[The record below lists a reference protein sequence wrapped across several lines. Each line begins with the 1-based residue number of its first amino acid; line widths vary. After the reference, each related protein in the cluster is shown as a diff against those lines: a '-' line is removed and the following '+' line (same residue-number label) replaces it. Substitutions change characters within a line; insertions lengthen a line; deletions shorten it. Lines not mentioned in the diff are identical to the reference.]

1 MLCFEFGGSLFII
14 PYKINVHNSDYI
26 MRVKFAPLFV
36 LLTASL
42 LIMQCSPDDSSN
54 SSTSENASQSKK
66 EWAIAIHGGAGT
78 ISKDKSDSVVQA
90 YEQALDEALS
100 VGEEILK
107 NGGSA
112 LDAVE
117 KTINNLEDN
126 PKFNAG
132 KGAVY
137 THDAEHELDAAIMVG
152 NTRQAGTIT
161 GVKTVKNPISLAR
174 LVMEKSKHVMFATG
188 GAEEFAD
195 EMGVKRVDNSYFDT
209 ESRYESLQRAL
220 QEDDQSNKRPRKG
233 GDSPETDL
241 WEHQFG
247 TVGCVAVDQNGQIV
261 AGTST
266 GGMTNKMYGRVGD
279 VPIIGSGTYASD
291 VVAVSM
297 TGWGEKIMQAVSG
310 HTVSSYMKFRPA
322 TLEEAGNYLLDDVL
336 NPGEAGMIAVD
347 NDGNIFMD
355 MNTQGM
361 FRGAAD
367 SEGRHEVA
375 IWE

>member
-1 MLCFEFGGSLFII
+1 MHFKFIHFWALAI
-14 PYKINVHNSDYI
+14 
-26 MRVKFAPLFV
+26 
-36 LLTASL
+36 ASL
-42 LIMQCSPDDSSN
+42 LIMQCSSNNTSDS
-54 SSTSENASQSKK
+54 SSTSNASVSDSTAKK

-78 ISKDKSDSVVQA
+78 ISKDKPDSVVQA

-100 VGEEILK
+100 IGEKILS

-117 KTINNLEDN
+117 QTINNLENN

-132 KGAVY
+132 KGAVF
-137 THDAEHELDAAIMVG
+137 THDGEHELDAAIMVG
-152 NTRQAGTIT
+152 NSKDAGAVT
-161 GVKTVKNPISLAR
+161 GVKSVKNPISLAR

-188 GAEEFAD
+188 GAEQFAD
-195 EMGVKRVDNSYFDT
+195 EMGVERVDQEYFYT
-209 ESRYESLQRAL
+209 ESRYEALQRAL
-220 QEDDQSNKRPRKG
+220 QEDGQSSNMKENNE
-233 GDSPETDL
+233 SPETDL

-279 VPIIGSGTYASD
+279 VPIIGAGTYASE

-297 TGWGEKIMQAVSG
+297 TGWGEKIMRAVSG
-310 HTVSSYMKFRPA
+310 HTVSSYMKFKPA
-322 TLEEAGNYLLDDVL
+322 SLEEAGNYLLNDLL

-347 NDGNIFMD
+347 KDGNIFMD

-367 SEGRHEVA
+367 SEGKHEVA
-375 IWE
+375 IWK